1 MYSKIIDEPMDL
13 GTMAKK
19 VDNFQYKC
27 FAAFEYDIE
36 LICRNC
42 CHYNGSNTIFYRLG
56 QDYRAKTT
64 PWLKQIAKKIKEER
78 INTATGSF
86 IFDFNP
92 NLTMQFHTGTFL
104 GENEEPDTRAEYDF
118 HISLY
123 NNLQR
128 RQNELEGEK
137 NSSAKTKL
145 IKQCRQDQVRVKR
158 VLQKLGHDFDAI
170 EQEQEKMDLCQD
182 QSVPKSS
189 DEPNNKPNND
199 VIENEATPPPL
210 PLPQSIDES
219 GLEVVNGNHHYDVT
233 TKEEICPAG
242 PKIEENGNSI
252 ETNSEH
258 SEKGEVSIQ
267 TSGSTNGL
275 QDFQPLDLVWA
286 KCSGKRVVTL
296 L

>member
-92 NLTMQFHTGTFL
+92 NLTM
-104 GENEEPDTRAEYDF
+104 
-118 HISLY
+118 ISH
-123 NNLQR
+123 R
-128 RQNELEGEK
+128 
-137 NSSAKTKL
+137 
-145 IKQCRQDQVRVKR
+145 
-158 VLQKLGHDFDAI
+158 H
-170 EQEQEKMDLCQD
+170 
-182 QSVPKSS
+182 VPGRK
-189 DEPNNKPNND
+189 
-199 VIENEATPPPL
+199 
-210 PLPQSIDES
+210 
-219 GLEVVNGNHHYDVT
+219 
-233 TKEEICPAG
+233 
-242 PKIEENGNSI
+242 
-252 ETNSEH
+252 
-258 SEKGEVSIQ
+258 
-267 TSGSTNGL
+267 
-275 QDFQPLDLVWA
+275 
-286 KCSGKRVVTL
+286 
-296 L
+296 